1 MEEGNNR
8 RQEIAVGI
16 FVLLAI
22 TGLVYLSFRLG
33 GGKPAQAKTYEL
45 LFDSALGL
53 QRDNMVT
60 VAGVRVGVVEDIRI
74 DGKKARVRI
83 AVQPSLKVFADASAA
98 LRARTL
104 LGEKYIDLMT
114 GTPGT
119 ERLKN
124 GATLAHTEPTVEIDA
139 LIRGAQEIIVRVNT
153 ILPTLQ
159 TAVEKID
166 GFVRQ
171 SDVDSTMRSLS
182 DVFNEMTTL
191 LGTLTNLSKTSGEDF
206 STLLAS
212 LRQSTPA
219 LIERLDNTLSRIDKL
234 AAAVPAD
241 SMAKAINAAP
251 RAVNNADKALVD
263 LRVALADMRDVSEK
277 GAKISTT
284 LQRLL
289 NRLDAIDEKAIREF
303 MQVQGFR
310 VNLTANPT
318 SMRRIREL
326 QNHDT
331 SKPAEK

>member
-1 MEEGNNR
+1 MEEGSNR

-45 LFDSALGL
+45 MFDSALGL

-60 VAGVRVGVVEDIRI
+60 VAGVRVGVVEDISI
-74 DGKKARVRI
+74 DGEKARVRI

-104 LGEKYIDLMT
+104 LGEKYIDLKA

-119 ERLKN
+119 TVLQS
-124 GATLAHTEPTVEIDA
+124 GARLAHTEPTVEIDA

-159 TAVEKID
+159 AAVEKID

-171 SDVDSTMRSLS
+171 SDVDSTMRSLA
-182 DVFNEMTTL
+182 DVFNELTTL
-191 LGTLTNLSKTSGEDF
+191 LNTLTDLSQNSGEDF
-206 STLLAS
+206 RSLLSS
-212 LRQSTPA
+212 LNHSMPA

-234 AAAVPAD
+234 AAAVPAE
-241 SMAKAINAAP
+241 SMAKAIKAAP
-251 RAVNNADKALVD
+251 AAVNNADKALVD
-263 LRVALADMRDVSEK
+263 LRVALADMRAVSEK

-289 NRLDAIDEKAIREF
+289 NRLDNIDEKAIREF

-326 QNHDT
+326 QNRDT
-331 SKPAEK
+331 SPPAEK